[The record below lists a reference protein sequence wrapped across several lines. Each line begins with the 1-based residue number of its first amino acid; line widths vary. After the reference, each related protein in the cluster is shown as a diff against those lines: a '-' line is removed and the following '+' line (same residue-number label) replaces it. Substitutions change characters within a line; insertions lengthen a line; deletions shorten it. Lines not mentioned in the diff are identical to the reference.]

1 MKTYPVVKYHKGFFG
16 DDIIKKIQNHFN
28 YLFKTSQEI
37 KDEFKLKKNAKRTL
51 LILLDRDIDLPIML
65 HHACSFAA
73 MINDYFGISNNSTN
87 KDNKNGNLK
96 FEIDPVNDYVW
107 NNKLHEIFVDV
118 GKYLYEEFT
127 KYCKEM
133 DFLDKGNKPKDM
145 EELENESKQL
155 AKSIETLRD
164 KKIIG
169 NILSQESK
177 IFEELNNI
185 QKNKKCL

>member
-1 MKTYPVVKYHKGFFG
+1 M
-16 DDIIKKIQNHFN
+16 
-28 YLFKTSQEI
+28 
-37 KDEFKLKKNAKRTL
+37 
-51 LILLDRDIDLPIML
+51 
-65 HHACSFAA
+65 
-73 MINDYFGISNNSTN
+73 DY
-87 KDNKNGNLK
+87 
-96 FEIDPVNDYVW
+96 
-107 NNKLHEIFVDV
+107 
-118 GKYLYEEFT
+118 
-127 KYCKEM
+127 
-133 DFLDKGNKPKDM
+133 LDKVNKPKDM